1 MLLLDDSRIVQGA
14 SSETVLEQQEMQLV
28 QRRYRYARRAKRHGG
43 AGGGIQDPRRG
54 HDDHPGCRLE
64 VNNRPGFALLAPLA
78 PDAATIE
85 GVPAIIDFDLLPDM
99 GRMTERLR

>member
-1 MLLLDDSRIVQGA
+1 M
-14 SSETVLEQQEMQLV
+14 
-28 QRRYRYARRAKRHGG
+28 
-43 AGGGIQDPRRG
+43 
-54 HDDHPGCRLE
+54 
-64 VNNRPGFALLAPLA
+64 NNRPGFALLAPLA